1 MKKNYFLF
9 IFSLMIL
16 FVGCSTLPRNSLHSQ
31 TIAKEKRTK
40 TLESDFDVLY
50 TLSYNLTQKAKDDF
64 VSIELDSL
72 LYKARLD
79 FDSYTSFKS
88 ILESFFRIVETAKKD
103 NIRNGAGSLGSTE
116 LYCFI
121 HSKIDETI
129 ERFLIIGGK
138 ENHLEF
144 GFLLK
149 ENQAY
154 LVLNSFSARP
164 INPKNDFIVYFESVP
179 ISLEDAKLLYDFIS
193 DEDALEKIRG
203 IDHDEL

>member
-1 MKKNYFLF
+1 MKKKYFLF

-16 FVGCSTLPRNSLHSQ
+16 FVGCSTLPRNPLHSQ

-129 ERFLIIGGK
+129 
-138 ENHLEF
+138 
-144 GFLLK
+144 
-149 ENQAY
+149 
-154 LVLNSFSARP
+154 LNSFSARP
-164 INPKNDFIVYFESVP
+164 INPKNDFIVSFESVP